1 MFQVSEN
8 QKEQELLKLLANI
21 EKCRASGQDKKAE
34 KLLRTYQNM
43 QGLKPGGSLPI
54 REAVEVKKIYNG
66 IRPSKKKQ
74 SRRWR

>member
-54 REAVEVKKIYNG
+54 REAVEVKKIYN
-66 IRPSKKKQ
+66 
-74 SRRWR
+74 